1 MPRMFGTMMPGN
13 LPGETTALAVGHDDP
28 ASMSP
33 KSALA
38 DSVAV
43 EPEEGPLWNTVR
55 KQLYKSEVSH
65 VKKLVGES
73 LIQQNKLM
81 WRELDAL
88 REMVV
93 EFQEQNESLSA
104 SLKQQVQFRGTQH
117 RDLLRRQ
124 VRIILDDLHSQAQA
138 CGHVLEDFV
147 PELRD
152 QQLRDFLFAGSF
164 ESASCEGS
172 KGVFCGMSVP
182 TTPST
187 TFSSSRPSSASGLSV
202 CSGPDPVTGVVSL
215 PLGRRLD
222 VDELSGVAEG
232 IREALEA
239 EQQSLHA
246 AIGEQI
252 QCLEAEDAR
261 RAESKRTTGPST
273 TQLQELVHRLQDIT
287 ISPALRALTLTGP
300 PSPPSPC
307 RPASQAAYGYP
318 EVAEAGLAA
327 TTPLPIS
334 GGAHVR
340 RLQAFITQR
349 RRLATSASLTSLGA
363 LGALGA
369 VPESPGTTVAPSLAD
384 FVGTA
389 VKTPAGQKKPN
400 FDPFFDDPFA
410 L

>member
-1 MPRMFGTMMPGN
+1 MSQTSGTT
-13 LPGETTALAVGHDDP
+13 LPCSFQGAPNGLAAGREDL

-33 KSALA
+33 KSALT
-38 DSVAV
+38 DSAV
-43 EPEEGPLWNTVR
+43 EPEEGPLWNTIR
-55 KQLYKSEVSH
+55 KQLYRSEVSH

-81 WRELDAL
+81 WNELAAL
-88 REMVV
+88 RQMLVD
-93 EFQEQNESLSA
+93 FQEQNDNLSA
-104 SLKQQVQFRGTQH
+104 SLCKQVQFRGTQH

-124 VRIILDDLHSQAQA
+124 LRIILDDLRSQAEA

-152 QQLRDFLFAGSF
+152 QQLRDFLFASGFASANY
-164 ESASCEGS
+164 EGCKASCTS
-172 KGVFCGMSVP
+172 IP

-187 TFSSSRPSSASGLSV
+187 TFSSSRPSSASGVSV
-202 CSGPDPVTGVVSL
+202 CSAPDPVTGMVSM

-222 VDELSGVAEG
+222 IDELSGVAEG

-239 EQQSLHA
+239 EQQSLLA
-246 AIGEQI
+246 AIGEEI
-252 QCLEAEDAR
+252 QCLEAEDTR

-273 TQLQELVHRLQDIT
+273 VQLQELVHRLQDIT

-307 RPASQAAYGYP
+307 RQARQAAQGGYP
-318 EVAEAGLAA
+318 EDADAGSAV
-327 TTPLPIS
+327 TPLPIS
-334 GGAHVR
+334 GGAHVK

-349 RRLATSASLTSLGA
+349 RRLTASASLASLGA
-363 LGALGA
+363 LRA
-369 VPESPGTTVAPSLAD
+369 VPESPGTVAPSLAD
-384 FVGTA
+384 IVGVT

>member
-1 MPRMFGTMMPGN
+1 MPGN
-13 LPGETTALAVGHDDP
+13 ILGAPTALAVGLDDP
-28 ASMSP
+28 VSMSP
-33 KSALA
+33 KSALTH
-38 DSVAV
+38 SVAV

-81 WRELDAL
+81 WSELAAL
-88 REMVV
+88 RQMLAD
-93 EFQEQNESLSA
+93 FQEQNESLSA

-124 VRIILDDLHSQAQA
+124 VRIILDDLRSQAQA
-138 CGHVLEDFV
+138 CGHILEDFV

-164 ESASCEGS
+164 ESANCEGS
-172 KGVFCGMSVP
+172 KAFCMSVP

-187 TFSSSRPSSASGLSV
+187 TFSSRPSSASGLSV

-246 AIGEQI
+246 AIGEEI

-307 RPASQAAYGYP
+307 RPAKQADYGYP
-318 EVAEAGLAA
+318 EVAEAGPA

-349 RRLATSASLTSLGA
+349 RRLAASASLASLGA

-384 FVGTA
+384 FVGTTA
-389 VKTPAGQKKPN
+389 KTPAGQKKPN

>member
-1 MPRMFGTMMPGN
+1 MPRMFGTS
-13 LPGETTALAVGHDDP
+13 LPCSLYGAPTGLPVGREDP
-28 ASMSP
+28 VSLSP
-33 KSALA
+33 KSALT
-38 DSVAV
+38 DSVAF
-43 EPEEGPLWNTVR
+43 EPEEGPLWKTVR
-55 KQLYKSEVSH
+55 KQLYRSEVSH
-65 VKKLVGES
+65 VRKLVGES

-81 WRELDAL
+81 WSELAAL
-88 REMVV
+88 KQILAD
-93 EFQEQNESLSA
+93 FQEQNDSLSA

-124 VRIILDDLHSQAQA
+124 LRIILDDLRSQAEA

-152 QQLRDFLFAGSF
+152 QQLCEFLFVGGC
-164 ESASCEGS
+164 ESANDEVSKASC
-172 KGVFCGMSVP
+172 MSVP

-187 TFSSSRPSSASGLSV
+187 AFSSSRPSSASGVSV
-202 CSGPDPVTGVVSL
+202 CSAPDPVTGVVSL

-222 VDELSGVAEG
+222 VDELTGVAEG

-239 EQQSLHA
+239 EQQSLLT
-246 AIGEQI
+246 AIGEQT

-307 RPASQAAYGYP
+307 QQQACHGGYP
-318 EVAEAGLAA
+318 EVAEAGPAA
-327 TTPLPIS
+327 MPLPIS

-349 RRLATSASLTSLGA
+349 RRLAASASLAS

-369 VPESPGTTVAPSLAD
+369 VPESPGTAAPSLAD
-384 FVGTA
+384 FVGVS
-389 VKTPAGQKKPN
+389 VKTLAGQKKPN

>member
-1 MPRMFGTMMPGN
+1 MVPCN
-13 LPGETTALAVGHDDP
+13 LLGAPTGLAVGHEDP
-28 ASMSP
+28 LSTSP
-33 KSALA
+33 KSTSSDFL
-38 DSVAV
+38 AV
-43 EPEEGPLWNTVR
+43 EPENGPLWNTVR
-55 KQLYKSEVSH
+55 KQLYRSEVSH

-81 WRELDAL
+81 WSELAAL
-88 REMVV
+88 RQMLAD
-93 EFQEQNESLSA
+93 FQEQNESLSA

-124 VRIILDDLHSQAQA
+124 LRIILDDLRSQAEA

-152 QQLRDFLFAGSF
+152 QQLCEFLFVGGC
-164 ESASCEGS
+164 ESANDEVSKASC
-172 KGVFCGMSVP
+172 MSVP

-187 TFSSSRPSSASGLSV
+187 AFSSSRPSSASGVSV
-202 CSGPDPVTGVVSL
+202 CSAPDPVTGVVSL

-222 VDELSGVAEG
+222 VDELTGVAEG

-239 EQQSLHA
+239 EQQSLLT
-246 AIGEQI
+246 AIGEQT

-307 RPASQAAYGYP
+307 RPARQADRGGYP
-318 EVAEAGLAA
+318 EVAEAGPAA
-327 TTPLPIS
+327 TPLPIS

-349 RRLATSASLTSLGA
+349 RRLAASASLAS

-369 VPESPGTTVAPSLAD
+369 VPESPGPGTVAPSLAD
-384 FVGTA
+384 FVGTT

-410 L
+410 LCA